1 MADIASKRNLNP
13 RRRHRTYPRVVERA
27 RHNSYR
33 VKKPADK
40 RTRHDQ
46 PPTITLV
53 NLQQIGTAA

>member
-13 RRRHRTYPRVVERA
+13 GRRHRTYPRVVKRA

-40 RTRHDQ
+40 GTRHDQ

-53 NLQQIGTAA
+53 NLHRPGMAA